1 MRRWVRERLQPV
13 GTAGVARVYIEQ
25 AGVRSD
31 ALARTP
37 GIEGVFTVDQSE
49 RLTANFGMRVE
60 IQRPGSSGY
69 VTGAAARSITVP
81 ENATLAAREAIWFR
95 LALKSVVW
103 GKSVS
108 VRVDLGG
115 RRTIK

>member
-13 GTAGVARVYIEQ
+13 GTAVVARVYIEQ

-69 VTGAAARSITVP
+69 VTGAAERSITVP
-81 ENATLAAREAIWFR
+81 ENETLTEREAIWFR
-95 LALKSVVW
+95 LTERTMAI
-103 GKSVS
+103 
-108 VRVDLGG
+108 G
-115 RRTIK
+115 RAHG